1 MAGCKIII
9 QKSITFFFT
18 EQLEI
23 EIKIVPF
30 KRAPKSTKYLEL
42 SLNKIC
48 AMSIN

>member
-1 MAGCKIII
+1 MQDHYTKVYYF
-9 QKSITFFFT
+9 FFFT
-18 EQLEI
+18 EEQLEI

-42 SLNKIC
+42 SLNKIY